1 MDERVKASLE
11 RVRDGLSEL
20 AARLPADSP
29 ASPSHPPRHPARRL
43 VPERAGAAASAAGGG
58 PAPVETVRAL
68 LDRVDRLDRRLGC
81 YVSVLADSALAEARV
96 AEQEL
101 AAGHRRGPLHGV
113 PLALK
118 DIFDTAGVETASGA
132 RAFRGN
138 VPAEDAF
145 VVRKL
150 REAGAILVGKLN
162 MHEIA
167 YGLTNTN
174 PHFGTCRNP
183 WDTERVPGGSSG
195 GSASALAAGLCEI
208 SLGTDTGGSIRLP
221 AGARGI
227 VGLKPTFGR
236 VSRRGVLNLSWSL
249 DHVGP
254 MTRTVR
260 DAAHVL
266 DAIAGPDE
274 LDAWCSDRA
283 VDRYAGG
290 LGAPVDGLR
299 IGIPTDHFF
308 EGVDGPVEQAVRA
321 AIDVL
326 KAQGAELVDVPLPHT
341 RDGYYPLLA
350 ILGAEASAF
359 HAERLRDRPDDF
371 GEDVRL
377 RLLFGRELSATDVV
391 IARRWQWLVRED
403 FRRALGQCDVM
414 AMPTIPHVAPRI
426 GDVVPRDP
434 GTAWN
439 RFMAPANLAGLPA
452 ISVPCGFVE
461 GLPVGLQI
469 TGRPFD
475 ETTVLQVAYAYEQAT
490 EWRTRQP
497 PLA

>member
-1 MDERVKASLE
+1 MDERVRASLD
-11 RVRDGLSEL
+11 RAQAGLAAL
-20 AARLPADSP
+20 DARLPEHSP
-29 ASPSHPPRHPARRL
+29 ASMSHPPTHAARRF
-43 VPERAGAAASAAGGG
+43 AAAETARPVRTRDVS
-58 PAPVETVRAL
+58 PVEAVRAL
-68 LDRVDRLDRRLGC
+68 LDRIDRFDARLGC
-81 YVSVLADSALAEARV
+81 YVNVLADSALAQARV
-96 AEQEL
+96 AEQEI
-101 AAGHRRGPLHGV
+101 AAGARRGPLHGV
-113 PLALK
+113 PMALK

-132 RAFRGN
+132 KVFAGN
-138 VPAEDAF
+138 VPVEDAF
-145 VVRKL
+145 VVRRL
-150 REAGAILVGKLN
+150 REAGAILLGKLN
-162 MHEIA
+162 MHELA

-174 PHFGTCRNP
+174 PHFGPCRNP

-195 GSASALAAGLCEI
+195 GSAAALAGGLCEL

-221 AGARGI
+221 AAACGI

-254 MTRTVR
+254 MTRTVE
-260 DAAHVL
+260 DAALVL
-266 DAIAGPDE
+266 DAIAGPDPK
-274 LDAWCSDRA
+274 DPWCSTRP
-283 VDRYAGG
+283 VDRYAAG

-299 IGIPTDHFF
+299 IGAPTDHFF
-308 EGVDGPVEQAVRA
+308 EGVDAPVERAVRA

-326 KAQGAELVDVPLPHT
+326 RERGAELVDVPLPHT
-341 RDGYYPLLA
+341 KDGYYPLLG

-359 HAERLRDRPDDF
+359 HAARLRARPDDF

-377 RLLFGRELSATDVV
+377 RLLFGLELSATDVV
-391 IARRWQWLVRED
+391 VARRWQWLVRED
-403 FRRALGQCDVM
+403 FRRALERCDVM

-426 GDVVPRDP
+426 GAVVPREP
-434 GTAWN
+434 ESAWN

-475 ETTVLQVAYAYEQAT
+475 EATVLQVAHAYEQAT
-490 EWRTRQP
+490 DWHTRRP

>member
-1 MDERVKASLE
+1 V
-11 RVRDGLSEL
+11 G
-20 AARLPADSP
+20 
-29 ASPSHPPRHPARRL
+29 
-43 VPERAGAAASAAGGG
+43 ASAPGGA
-58 PAPVETVRAL
+58 APVEGVRSL
-68 LDRVDRLDRRLGC
+68 LERIDRLDPHLGS
-81 YVSVLADSALAEARV
+81 YVTVLADSALAEATV

-101 AAGHRRGPLHGV
+101 AAGTRRGPLHGV
-113 PLALK
+113 PMALK
-118 DIFDTAGVETASGA
+118 DIFDTAEVETASGA
-132 RAFRGN
+132 KVFRGN

-145 VVRKL
+145 VVKKL

-174 PHFGTCRNP
+174 PHFGPCRNP
-183 WDTERVPGGSSG
+183 WDLERVPGGSSG
-195 GSASALAAGLCEI
+195 GSAAALAAGLCGV

-221 AGARGI
+221 AGACGV

-254 MTRTVR
+254 MTRTVEE
-260 DAAHVL
+260 AALVL
-266 DAIAGPDE
+266 DAIAGPDP
-274 LDAWCSDRA
+274 LDPWCSEYP
-283 VDRYAGG
+283 VDQYAAA
-290 LGAPVDGLR
+290 LGAPVEGLR
-299 IGIPTDHFF
+299 IGVPTDHFF
-308 EGVDGPVEQAVRA
+308 EGVDPAVERAVRA

-326 KAQGAELVDVPLPHT
+326 KGHGAELVDVPLPHT
-341 RDGYYPLLA
+341 KDGYYPLLA

-359 HAERLRDRPDDF
+359 HADRLRERPDDF

-377 RLLFGRELSATDVV
+377 RLLFGRELRATDVV

-403 FRRALGQCDVM
+403 FRRAFERCDVM
-414 AMPTIPHVAPRI
+414 AMPTIPHVAPKI
-426 GDVVPRDP
+426 GEVVPRDAT
-434 GTAWN
+434 TAWN
-439 RFMAPANLAGLPA
+439 RFMVPANLAGLPA
-452 ISVPCGFVE
+452 ISVPCGFVD

-475 ETTVLQVAYAYEQAT
+475 EASVLQAAHAYEQT
-490 EWRTRQP
+490 TDWHTRRP